1 MNNAL
6 FKNQGKN
13 YWIIVLMWLL
23 AEAFYAW
30 KFGFNF
36 QLEATKYINEANFI
50 LTNHH
55 FSQARY
61 LFYSS
66 TIFIIALSSL
76 LKTGVY
82 GALIFIML
90 INIFSYLYFYR
101 ALQYHFGNKNIA
113 LMVCLLLITFW
124 PYQLWSIYLYTEN
137 IFYSSVLLLFSW
149 LLFFK
154 KINIRF
160 LVITFLI
167 LALVIISRPLGILFV
182 IPVLLF
188 IFLHLNKKQKILFY
202 IVSILSLIFLN
213 LIIQTVFTTT
223 SDWSMRRSILDQ
235 SLICDIPDTNGNKN
249 IVLSDNP
256 SQLYQLFFYITHN
269 FPIAFKLALVRLRY
283 FFFMVRDYY
292 SIIHNA
298 YLLVYLIS
306 IYLLIIFRFKK
317 IYDALSK
324 PLGTFIISVILL
336 FALTI
341 SLQCD
346 DYHNRFFLTLMPI
359 FMTLPVVALFY
370 KRQINNS

>member
-1 MNNAL
+1 LNNAL

>member
-1 MNNAL
+1 
-6 FKNQGKN
+6 
-13 YWIIVLMWLL
+13 
-23 AEAFYAW
+23 
-30 KFGFNF
+30 
-36 QLEATKYINEANFI
+36 
-50 LTNHH
+50 
-55 FSQARY
+55 
-61 LFYSS
+61 
-66 TIFIIALSSL
+66 
-76 LKTGVY
+76 
-82 GALIFIML
+82 
-90 INIFSYLYFYR
+90 
-101 ALQYHFGNKNIA
+101 
-113 LMVCLLLITFW
+113 
-124 PYQLWSIYLYTEN
+124 
-137 IFYSSVLLLFSW
+137 
-149 LLFFK
+149 
-154 KINIRF
+154 
-160 LVITFLI
+160 
-167 LALVIISRPLGILFV
+167 
-182 IPVLLF
+182 
-188 IFLHLNKKQKILFY
+188 
-202 IVSILSLIFLN
+202 LIFLN

>member
-6 FKNQGKN
+6 FKNQAKN
-13 YWIIVLMWLL
+13 YWIIVLIWLL

-36 QLEATKYINEANFI
+36 QLEATKYINEADFI
-50 LTNHH
+50 LNNHH

-82 GALIFIML
+82 SALALIMIVNL
-90 INIFSYLYFYR
+90 FSYLYFYR
-101 ALQYHFGNKNIA
+101 ALQYYFGNKNIA
-113 LMVCLLLITFW
+113 LIVCLLLITFW
-124 PYQLWSIYLYTEN
+124 PYQIWSIYLYTEN

-149 LLFFK
+149 LLLFK

-167 LALVIISRPLGILFV
+167 FTLVIISRPLGILFV

-188 IFLHLNKKQKILFY
+188 IFLHLNKKQKKLFY
-202 IVSILSLIFLN
+202 IVSIFSLIILN

-249 IVLSDNP
+249 IILSDNP

-269 FPIAFKLALVRLRY
+269 FSIAFKLALVRLRY

-292 SIIHNA
+292 SIMHNA
-298 YLLVYLIS
+298 YLLIYIIG

-317 IYDALSK
+317 IYAALSK
-324 PLGTFIISVILL
+324 PLGAFILSVTLL

-359 FMTLPVVALFY
+359 FMTLSVVALLY
-370 KRQINNS
+370 KKQINNS